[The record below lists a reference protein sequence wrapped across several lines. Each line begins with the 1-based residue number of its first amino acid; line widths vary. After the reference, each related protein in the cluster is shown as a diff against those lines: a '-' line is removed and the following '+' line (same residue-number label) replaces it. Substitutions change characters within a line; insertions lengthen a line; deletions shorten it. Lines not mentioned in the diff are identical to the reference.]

1 MGGGAR
7 LLSRIDRGDCVIAPD
22 VHDLVAAQLAA
33 EIGFEA
39 IYLGSYASAASRW
52 GLPDQ
57 SLLTMS
63 QLIDHARVICDRV
76 DMPLILD
83 FEDGGGNAVT
93 CFRNVEAAVR
103 AGVAAVQIED
113 DRPGKGLGADAVVTR
128 GEAVQKIRAAC
139 DARADSDV
147 LVIGRTG
154 VVSAGGSVEDAI
166 ERCAAFA
173 EAGADLVTPSMLP
186 AAELTRFAAHVGVPV
201 AGWAFGTATPAE
213 LRAAGY
219 SIAIYP
225 MQTTI
230 VAYEANRT
238 FLQGLHDEGRG
249 IGLGEAIT
257 SAAEMM
263 EMNGGDENVELAGR
277 HRRADAG

>member
-1 MGGGAR
+1 MAR
-7 LLSRIDRGDCVIAPD
+7 VEAGECVIAPD
-22 VHDLVAAQLAA
+22 VHDLIAAQLAA
-33 EIGFEA
+33 DVGFGA

-57 SLLTMS
+57 SVLTMS
-63 QLIDHARVICDRV
+63 QLIDHARIVCDRV
-76 DMPLILD
+76 DTPLILD

-113 DRPGKGLGADAVVTR
+113 DRPGKGLGADGIADLD
-128 GEAVQKIRAAC
+128 EAVAKIRAAS
-139 DARADSDV
+139 DARADSGM

-154 VVSAGGSVEDAI
+154 VVGIGGSVEQAI

-173 EAGADLVTPSMLP
+173 DAGADLVTPGMLP
-186 AAELTRFAAHVGVPV
+186 GDGIARVAAEVGVPV
-201 AGWAFGTATPAE
+201 AGWAFGTATPTE

-230 VAYEANRT
+230 VTFEANRR
-238 FLQGLHDEGRG
+238 FLLGLRDEGRG
-249 IGLGEAIT
+249 LDLGEGIT
-257 SAAEMM
+257 LS
-263 EMNGGDENVELAGR
+263 LI
-277 HRRADAG
+277 HI

>member
-1 MGGGAR
+1 MAR
-7 LLSRIDRGDCVIAPD
+7 IEAGECVVAPD
-22 VHDLVAAQLAA
+22 VHDLIAAQLAA
-33 EIGFEA
+33 EIGFGA

-57 SLLTMS
+57 SLLAMS

-76 DMPLILD
+76 ATPLILD
-83 FEDGGGNAVT
+83 FEDGGGNAVS

-113 DRPGKGLGADAVVTR
+113 DRPGKGLGTDAVATFD
-128 GEAVQKIRAAC
+128 EAVSKIRAAH
-139 DARADSDV
+139 DARGDSDV

-154 VVSAGGSVEDAI
+154 VVGAGGSVADAF
-166 ERCAAFA
+166 ERCAAFV
-173 EAGADLVTPSMLP
+173 EAGADLVTPGMLP
-186 AAELTRFAAHVGVPV
+186 DGELARFATDVGVPI
-201 AGWAFGTATPAE
+201 AGWAFGTATPDE

-230 VAYEANRT
+230 ATYEANRT

-263 EMNGGDENVELAGR
+263 GMNGGDANVELAGR
-277 HRRADAG
+277 YGPAGGE